1 MCLLYSTDVDN
12 GLSYKFTIHKKKSAT
27 GKQSKCSGCLIC
39 CFKLLFKF
47 NMHSVAFTNLY
58 LAYEFI
64 LTLSF
69 TQVNCE
75 RSFSKLK
82 IIKSRLRSSIGNE
95 KLEAFMLM
103 SVEKELLEEVDFQEI
118 LQYVKQSS
126 SLMCK
131 LLS

>member
-1 MCLLYSTDVDN
+1 
-12 GLSYKFTIHKKKSAT
+12 
-27 GKQSKCSGCLIC
+27 
-39 CFKLLFKF
+39 
-47 NMHSVAFTNLY
+47 MHSVAFTNLY

-69 TQVNCE
+69 TQVNYE

-103 SVEKELLEEVDFQEI
+103 NVEKELLEVNFQDV
-118 LQYVKQSS
+118 LLYVKQSS

>member
-1 MCLLYSTDVDN
+1 MCLLYSTDN
-12 GLSYKFTIHKKKSAT
+12 GLNYKFNMHKKKSAT

-69 TQVNCE
+69 VNCE

-103 SVEKELLEEVDFQEI
+103 SVEKELLEEVNFQEI